1 MKLPALQGKAVA
13 ALLLE
18 MTLQVVEVF
27 LLRVRL
33 TVVPLLLVGHLEM
46 VPLLLVGHLQ
56 TVPLQVLFALQ
67 VVSLRMVP
75 LQVFALQ
82 VVSLKTEPLPV
93 VPLLVGLHLP
103 ETLRLNR
110 DYPVV
115 PRTELSLA

>member
-1 MKLPALQGKAVA
+1 VKLPALQGKAA

-18 MTLQVVEVF
+18 MTLQQVVVF
-27 LLRVRL
+27 LLVVRL
-33 TVVPLLLVGHLEM
+33 MVVPLLLVGHL
-46 VPLLLVGHLQ
+46 Q
-56 TVPLQVLFALQ
+56 
-67 VVSLRMVP
+67 MVP

-93 VPLLVGLHLP
+93 VPLLKGLHLP

-110 DYPVV
+110 DYRVV